1 MRGVFADLQPMRMT
15 PGDKVFDAFYHIT
28 TLNYNHPY
36 FGMPSEFWGI
46 YENNDRDGR
55 LLAMINYNNDLSEYW
70 EFSDEQFFP
79 VNMSN
84 DAYKLGINYLVYA
97 LTR

>member
-1 MRGVFADLQPMRMT
+1 
-15 PGDKVFDAFYHIT
+15 
-28 TLNYNHPY
+28 
-36 FGMPSEFWGI
+36 MPSEFWGI
-46 YENNDRDGR
+46 YENNDRDQR
-55 LLAMINYNNDLSEYW
+55 LLAVINYNNDISEYW
-70 EFSDEQFFP
+70 EFSDEDMFP

>member
-1 MRGVFADLQPMRMT
+1 M
-15 PGDKVFDAFYHIT
+15 
-28 TLNYNHPY
+28 
-36 FGMPSEFWGI
+36 
-46 YENNDRDGR
+46 
-55 LLAMINYNNDLSEYW
+55 
-70 EFSDEQFFP
+70 FP

>member
-1 MRGVFADLQPMRMT
+1 
-15 PGDKVFDAFYHIT
+15 
-28 TLNYNHPY
+28 
-36 FGMPSEFWGI
+36 
-46 YENNDRDGR
+46 
-55 LLAMINYNNDLSEYW
+55 MINYNNDLSEYW